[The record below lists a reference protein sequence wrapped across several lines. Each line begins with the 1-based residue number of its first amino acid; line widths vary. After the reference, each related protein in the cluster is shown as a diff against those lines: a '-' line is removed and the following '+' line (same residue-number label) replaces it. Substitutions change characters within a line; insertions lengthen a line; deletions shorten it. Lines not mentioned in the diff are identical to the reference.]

1 MRADASV
8 LRSPAIDPPPDTDMP
23 QAREAGQT
31 IGRRGE
37 PGSTTRLPEGARV
50 RGDRA
55 SCEGFPAPDA
65 SACANR
71 AYTPKWT
78 GAPAG
83 SRSTTLMDTPQLH
96 PTPRRRIL
104 VVDDDPSLRL
114 LLRTTLAADEFE
126 LEEVASAEEAG
137 EAARF
142 WRPSVVLLDVTL
154 PGMDGL
160 AFSKQLTRQAVYG
173 NPTVILLTG
182 AELTNADARAA
193 GAHAILRK
201 PFSPLELIKLIDELE
216 EPPSELLVGET
227 ELDAE
232 QLLVYARDLSR
243 IIEVERAQR
252 RLLQNAYR
260 QTVAALADALEAK
273 DPQTGLHAQRVQ
285 HYALTLTEGIDPQ
298 LLDDPSLEYGFLLH
312 DVGKIGVPN
321 QILEKRGPLSAPE
334 WKLIQT
340 HPAIGAEILG
350 DVTLL
355 QGRGIDV
362 VRSHHERWDGSG
374 YPGGL
379 AGEEIPLGARIF
391 ALADTLDAMTSDR
404 PYRRA
409 LGWDRAV
416 DEILGQTGRQFDPQV
431 VKAFSVRERR
441 LRRIFAE
448 LSVAAA

>member
-1 MRADASV
+1 MNR
-8 LRSPAIDPPPDTDMP
+8 P
-23 QAREAGQT
+23 Q
-31 IGRRGE
+31 I
-37 PGSTTRLPEGARV
+37 SHV
-50 RGDRA
+50 
-55 SCEGFPAPDA
+55 
-65 SACANR
+65 
-71 AYTPKWT
+71 
-78 GAPAG
+78 
-83 SRSTTLMDTPQLH
+83 
-96 PTPRRRIL
+96 PRRRIL

-154 PGMDGL
+154 PGMDGV
-160 AFSKQLTRQAVYG
+160 AFATQLTSQPVYG
-173 NPTVILLTG
+173 NPMVILLTG
-182 AELTNADARAA
+182 ADVTTAEARAA
-193 GAHAILRK
+193 GARAILRK
-201 PFSPLELIKLIDELE
+201 PFSPLELIRLIDEGE
-216 EPPSELLVGET
+216 EQRGDLLAGESEP
-227 ELDAE
+227 DSE

-243 IIEVERAQR
+243 MIGIERRQR

-273 DPQTGLHAQRVQ
+273 DRQTGLHAQRVQ
-285 HYALTLTEGIDPQ
+285 HYALTLTEGVESR

-321 QILEKRGPLSAPE
+321 QVLEKRGPLTTGE
-334 WKLIQT
+334 WELIQA
-340 HPAIGAEILG
+340 HPSIGADILG

-355 QGRGIDV
+355 QGHGIDV

-374 YPGGL
+374 YPHGL

-404 PYRRA
+404 PYRSA
-409 LGWDRAV
+409 LSWDEAT

-441 LRRIFAE
+441 LRRIYAE
-448 LSVAAA
+448 LSFAAA